1 MVRKGGVSGSKERS
15 WTPLWE
21 KGKSGEGKGA
31 SIDSIKRKSRPCL
44 SGLTLGSHSHDGQ
57 S

>member
-44 SGLTLGSHSHDGQ
+44 SGLTLGSHFHDGQ